1 VVMGNP
7 VLNMVDDEVDDFK
20 RHLGILVVVMCSG
33 LMNCMNCI

>member
-1 VVMGNP
+1 MVMGTP

-33 LMNCMNCI
+33 FMNGMNCI